1 MIKNAKR
8 RRKRRG
14 LIAVVRI
21 FLGKSFGWFYAFFTM
36 TKQLKRAVSPT
47 RTATSFGSSSNLGNE
62 AICNLAARL
71 MMVPTDGLVAEH

>member
-1 MIKNAKR
+1 MDYI
-8 RRKRRG
+8 
-14 LIAVVRI
+14 
-21 FLGKSFGWFYAFFTM
+21 TM

-47 RTATSFGSSSNLGNE
+47 RTATSLGSSSNLGNE

>member
-1 MIKNAKR
+1 MD
-8 RRKRRG
+8 
-14 LIAVVRI
+14 
-21 FLGKSFGWFYAFFTM
+21 FFTM